1 MSTRAACTKG
11 ESNETALRPHCRR
24 SSARRCLRHRWTRS
38 GVRPLTGLKAICLE
52 EGGTFQPGAPVGTAL
67 CTNTGLVVYSQI
79 AGSYESSGLV
89 AIDRLCK
96 AAGFGGVHPFGK
108 GPTDGGFAVA
118 GWGCFAAP

>member
-1 MSTRAACTKG
+1 MKRLCGLIAVAAVLG
-11 ESNETALRPHCRR
+11 GVSVTAGH
-24 SSARRCLRHRWTRS
+24 AQAS
-38 GVRPLTGLKAICLE
+38 GPLTGLEAICLAQ
-52 EGGTFQPGAPVGTAL
+52 GGTFRPDAPVGTAL

-79 AGSYESSGLV
+79 PGSYESSGLV

-108 GPTDGGFAVA
+108 GTPDGGFAVA